1 MSVWSRAG
9 AGGLAGAAIGA
20 AFNLTWENIKDWK
33 SSGLDTA
40 VDDLV
45 RARKDAKGAGDYILA
60 IDVSTGWSGAGAEAA
75 QERRSELESAC
86 EVLLANIGDLLTA
99 TTAAQNGVGDVEL
112 LVNEAISRVEYW
124 GFNVSSSGEVT
135 DPDPIGATAGDK
147 TLQQMKVERAS
158 ALGTAQES
166 VTAALT
172 RAREVNSDYSA
183 ALNKIANGEVSE
195 VEDLG
200 DTPGVADTPP
210 VGASTEEV
218 AAWWNSLT
226 EDEKDHQLD
235 THYRE
240 LGNLDGIDAKTRDA
254 ANQRAL
260 EEDNADL
267 IAEIN
272 RLESL
277 TDRSHTNPED
287 MGSADYD
294 PHELAK
300 LYERK
305 RELDAISKSLEKG
318 DTQLLLYEPA
328 TGEPGHEIT
337 HAAISVGDVDTADH
351 VTTVVPGMTTTVESM
366 PGKVEEMERL
376 KQHSE
381 QAAGNGETTAAIMWL
396 GYDAP
401 GVDLSVASTDKAERG
416 GDSLASFEEGISDS
430 RRLGAGDAHM
440 SVLGHSYGSTT
451 SSYGVAQVRPGVV
464 DDYAVYG
471 SPGTLPGYDMN
482 VPEGHKYVL
491 RNLND
496 PIGIVSGTLGH
507 EPLFDPSF
515 KRLDA
520 NNNFF
525 SKDEHSTYLNEDST
539 ALNSLSKVVAGT
551 AG

>member
-1 MSVWSRAG
+1 MSALSGVG
-9 AGGLAGAAIGA
+9 ALVGGAVGA
-20 AFNLTWENIKDWK
+20 AFSLTWENIKDWK

-40 VDDLV
+40 VDDLIA
-45 RARKDAKGAGDYILA
+45 ARKDAKGAGDYILA
-60 IDVSTGWSGAGAEAA
+60 IDVSTGWSGVGAEAA

-86 EVLLANIGDLLTA
+86 EVLLANIGDLLAA

-124 GFNVSSSGEVT
+124 GFNISSSGEVT
-135 DPDPIGATAGDK
+135 DPDPIDAAPSSPIM
-147 TLQQMKVERAS
+147 QQEKLEREE
-158 ALGTAQES
+158 ALGTARES
-166 VTAALT
+166 VAAALT
-172 RAREVNSDYSA
+172 RAQEVNSDYVE
-183 ALNKIANGEVSE
+183 ALNKVANGEVSE
-195 VEDLG
+195 VEGLG

-210 VGASTEEV
+210 VAASTEEV

-226 EDEKDHQLD
+226 EEEQRSMVKHN
-235 THYRE
+235 YRG
-240 LGNLDGIDAKTRDA
+240 LGNLDGIPAWARHE
-254 ANQRAL
+254 ANLKKLDDEERAVNALLPTAQGEHKRAL
-260 EEDNADL
+260 EQQK
-267 IAEIN
+267 AEIDAI
-272 RLESL
+272 R
-277 TDRSHTNPED
+277 T
-287 MGSADYD
+287 A
-294 PHELAK
+294 LAK
-300 LYERK
+300 AGE
-305 RELDAISKSLEKG
+305 EG
-318 DTQLLLYEPA
+318 QLLLYEEA
-328 TGEPGHEIT
+328 WGEPGSERAHV
-337 HAAISVGDVDTADH
+337 AISVGDVDTADH
-351 VTTVVPGMTTTVESM
+351 ITTVVPGMTTTVESM
-366 PGKVEEMERL
+366 PDKVEEMQRL

-401 GVDLSVASTDKAERG
+401 QSPPADWSVAGTDNAKRG

-491 RNLND
+491 RNSND
-496 PIGIVSGTLGH
+496 VIGMFSGALGN
-507 EPLFDPSF
+507 EPLDDPSF
-515 KRLDA
+515 TELDA
-520 NNNFF
+520 NDNF
-525 SKDEHSTYLNEDST
+525 SKREHSTYLDEGST